1 MVLPNF
7 QCRNPACDEESNSK
21 NESNS
26 TKAAASKS
34 KCEFMEKCASSCA
47 AYGRV
52 CPCAARAAGAAACR
66 AVDKLYTTDSQI
78 FQDKPDFTKLNCDD
92 LVISNKLGEGG
103 FSVVHRV
110 TLMKG
115 AEKGQTFAVKYLK
128 RKIMVDQ
135 HAFELGAADLAVE
148 ANFLAQLAHPHIV
161 QLHGITSGSVET
173 NVATGKECGFF
184 IIIDMLKESLE
195 QKIKVCREQQ
205 KNEKGNLLSRLSSE
219 FKEKRKMALA
229 QRCKIA
235 VQIADAMIYLHSRK
249 IVYRDLKPDNIGFV
263 DNVTAT
269 VKLFGKAMLSYILC
283 LDTEPGCGLLF
294 YLLGTSSLPARISHI
309 ISFLSSSDYAID
321 FGLAKELKEKHLDG
335 TYKLTGN
342 TGSRRYMAPEV
353 AKEQHYGLP
362 VDVFSF
368 GILLHELA
376 SLEKPFQGYTANKHM
391 TQVVMGGERPKIDAH
406 HFPMELQWLLK
417 KCWSAKP
424 EDRPSFVA
432 VKKCLEDLVL
442 VMTQPHSGVATSGTK
457 SPKFARVARYRS
469 TGQNTAVKGA
479 PASPMKKKSM
489 EEHDVPDFSRMKPLS
504 KPARQTKSLGF
515 LRKSPVT

>member
-269 VKLFGKAMLSYILC
+269 VKLF
-283 LDTEPGCGLLF
+283 
-294 YLLGTSSLPARISHI
+294 
-309 ISFLSSSDYAID
+309 D